1 MSEQQ
6 NIHERSVANRAVR
19 LQHDNWAIPSS
30 IVDRIEAMLDDI
42 WPD

>member
-1 MSEQQ
+1 MSETDF
-6 NIHERSVANRAVR
+6 HERSVANRR
-19 LQHDNWAIPSS
+19 TRFRRDNWAIPSS